1 MDNPM
6 NSTGKDEG
14 MTAELSLFSVYQK
27 AALVYPL
34 FIIIMLSPYSTKRA
48 IINVK
53 DMTIRD
59 S

>member
-6 NSTGKDEG
+6 NSTGKDES
-14 MTAELSLFSVYQK
+14 MTAELSLFSIYQK

-34 FIIIMLSPYSTKRA
+34 LIIIMLSPYSTKRA